1 MNCRKAYFILTLS
14 LIICAAMAMAF
25 DHQSGSKAKPDEA
38 LKRRIGN
45 IGNDKAEIS
54 GALVRALNNASLPG
68 GIVRGIDLNNE
79 IEQGETSQM
88 TIEGLLNKIV
98 SVNRNYRWLI
108 DDGVINLIPLISE
121 PALLNFKIAEFH
133 ADNLSSVEDAL
144 NRLLAKP
151 DVQKRIADLNLNTGL
166 EIRAGG
172 VRPPGSRKE
181 VKSFSVHCQNKTFRE
196 TLNAIARSQGR
207 AVWEY
212 REAHWDKHHGFS
224 IIFLVQ

>member
-1 MNCRKAYFILTLS
+1 MKTGKALATLILTC
-14 LIICAAMAMAF
+14 ITAITMAF

-38 LKRRIGN
+38 LTRRIGN
-45 IGNDKAEIS
+45 TGNGKAEIS
-54 GALVRALNNASLPG
+54 NALVRALNNTSMPG
-68 GIVRGIDLNNE
+68 GFVMGGNLNNE
-79 IEQGETSQM
+79 IEQGEISQM
-88 TIEGLLNKIV
+88 TMEELLNKII
-98 SVNRNYRWLI
+98 SINRNYRWLV
-108 DDGVINLIPLISE
+108 DDGVINLIPLINE
-121 PALLNFKIAEFH
+121 PVLLNFKIAEFH

-212 REAHWDKHHGFS
+212 RETHWDKHHGFS